1 MSRLPNVTPRQMI
14 NALHR
19 AGFEDERQIGSHFY
33 LFHPI
38 KNLRTGV
45 PMHPGDLDRSLMK
58 KIVKQADLTED
69 EFRQLI

>member
-14 NALHR
+14 NALR
-19 AGFEDERQIGSHFY
+19 RIGFQDERQIGSHFY

-38 KNLRTGV
+38 KKLRTGV

-58 KIVKQADLTED
+58 KIIKQADLSET
-69 EFRQLI
+69 EFRELL

>member
-19 AGFEDERQIGSHFY
+19 AGFQDERQIGSHFY
-33 LFHPI
+33 LFHPT

-58 KIVKQADLTED
+58 RILKQADLTED
-69 EFRQLI
+69 EFRKLL